1 MNLLDNAPRLTS
13 PDQLN
18 TEGCIS
24 LVEAIVHDAT
34 EEYICARRNYKKNP
48 YDKKSILHYNQMRR
62 WFLSEYFHRLTN
74 LDGKAILERLDAE

>member
-1 MNLLDNAPRLTS
+1 LFTMLQKN
-13 PDQLN
+13 
-18 TEGCIS
+18 IS
-24 LVEAIVHDAT
+24 VQGAIT
-34 EEYICARRNYKKNP
+34 KKNP